1 MARDEIRYK
10 GAVYAVESSLV
21 SGGGTLYETKS
32 LMCDSLEA
40 NTLAVTVS
48 DPSRA
53 ITRFALNDPVEYWR
67 EGDKMGT
74 FYLQTVER
82 VGRAFYKLTAYSAV
96 GRLMT
101 MLHPGG
107 MLTGQTAGEVIRE
120 ICGDLPVLVQ
130 SVYEG
135 RKLYNWLPYCKP
147 NPDGSGNSARDNL
160 AQVLFVIGAWLGV
173 DADGVLRVEKLWDG
187 YSCTIGPGRIHVD
200 NCSVPYTAP
209 VSAVE
214 VTEHQWV
221 RTDEAV
227 TLFDGTAEKGD
238 VVTFD
243 EPAYDLVG
251 DGVTVLESNC
261 NYARLSAGTGTVTGK
276 KYNHITRIVRRTVTP
291 GAAENVV
298 AIPDTSYL
306 VSMVSVA
313 AVAQR
318 LAQYYACRETIS
330 ADTNPHAG
338 PPGAVVKLWHPWD
351 DAYVQ
356 ATIAE
361 RETSISGLLKAQTQ
375 ALVGYVPPQP
385 EGSQY
390 FTGYVLL
397 TEDTDWVVPE
407 GVLAIHAVICGGGQ
421 GGWSGL
427 PGGRAPVQKVQKST
441 TTSGAGDSKRTITKV
456 YVTATLGGDGG
467 EAGASGDGGKILVVD
482 MDVTPGQALHAA
494 IGLGGDGGEPGD
506 ESNPG
511 SLGGDTTFAGRSSVS
526 GSVYPS
532 GYYDELTKTIYAA
545 PGNAGVAG
553 SNGSGAEQQ
562 NGSWVS
568 VPGATITVDGVDYVP
583 GTDNNSSIEDERGQ
597 ANLGHGY
604 KEAIAYGSYG
614 GGPAYGA
621 NGNNGRQPSSGNISV
636 TNTSAYARPV
646 DGGKGAT
653 ALPPPDE
660 TIPGKGGA
668 GGNGGGGQGS
678 FGEAEVYSTISGNA
692 VSADLSIG
700 AGGSSV
706 LPASGSRGGKGAKG
720 FVLIYY
726 QTEQVIPTGPLRSS
740 DGSWLISRDGRWL
753 IT

>member
-130 SVYEG
+130 SVYED

-221 RTDEAV
+221 RTDEEV
-227 TLFDGTAEKGD
+227 TLFDGTAEEGD

-375 ALVGYVPPQP
+375 ALVGYMPPQP
-385 EGSQY
+385 EEAEYYDTMIVVTAAQSVEVGTAKSARL
-390 FTGYVLL
+390 VLMS
-397 TEDTDWVVPE
+397 
-407 GVLAIHAVICGGGQ
+407 GGQ
-421 GGWSGL
+421 GGQGGHQGETGGGTPNAYWNYSRTGGEGGQ
-427 PGGRAPVQKVQKST
+427 PGDPGMGGKVLVVDID
-441 TTSGAGDSKRTITKV
+441 TSGGGSIVIQVGAGGQGGAKNGGDGALGGAT
-456 YVTATLGGDGG
+456 TATYNGVTHTSDSGSSSEGGYIDQSTGNAYAQPGNEGFAGKAGGDGG
-467 EAGASGDGGKILVVD
+467 QSKTGYRIGADGESFGDVPGGQGGAGGGSSSSGVLTGGGGGGGASIDS
-482 MDVTPGQALHAA
+482 P
-494 IGLGGDGGEPGD
+494 GGDGGA
-506 ESNPG
+506 G
-511 SLGGDTTFAGRSSVS
+511 SRLAGGIGGIGGSAVNKPAAAIGIAQGGD
-526 GSVYPS
+526 
-532 GYYDELTKTIYAA
+532 
-545 PGNAGVAG
+545 
-553 SNGSGAEQQ
+553 
-562 NGSWVS
+562 
-568 VPGATITVDGVDYVP
+568 
-583 GTDNNSSIEDERGQ
+583 
-597 ANLGHGY
+597 
-604 KEAIAYGSYG
+604 
-614 GGPAYGA
+614 
-621 NGNNGRQPSSGNISV
+621 
-636 TNTSAYARPV
+636 
-646 DGGKGAT
+646 
-653 ALPPPDE
+653 
-660 TIPGKGGA
+660 
-668 GGNGGGGQGS
+668 GGNGGGGGGGRGQSHTG
-678 FGEAEVYSTISGNA
+678 FVDIG
-692 VSADLSIG
+692 G
-700 AGGSSV
+700 AGGD
-706 LPASGSRGGKGAKG
+706 GSEGGNGGPGVA
-720 FVLIYY
+720 LIYLHSSAI
-726 QTEQVIPTGPLRSS
+726 IPTGPLRSS